1 MSACEDFLE
10 YLKSERNKSDHTIL
24 SYGVGLR
31 QFEDFFKSL
40 GEELTWQ
47 NITSDVVR
55 EWVIYLVDEQH
66 LSNSSVN
73 ARLSALRTYF
83 HYLKR
88 VGVKTENPMLR
99 IEGPKK
105 QKILPTFVK
114 EKEMDQLLD
123 SDFPNTFEGQLQKTV
138 MMMLYMTGMRRSE
151 LLSLE
156 DRDIDF
162 GARQIKVTGK
172 RNKQRLIPFG
182 EELENC
188 MRTYM
193 SSRDNSVTV
202 GSVRFL
208 VDAKGNALPVSHLCK
223 IVRENLSKVTS
234 LHKKSPHVLRHSFA
248 TALLNN
254 HADLVSIQK
263 LLGHADLHT
272 TEVYTHLS
280 FEELKSAY
288 RQAHPRGNENNVPS

>member
-1 MSACEDFLE
+1 MSTCEDFLE
-10 YLKSERNKSDHTIL
+10 YLKSERNKSDHTII
-24 SYGVGLR
+24 SYGISLR
-31 QFEDFFKSL
+31 QFEDFFRSL

-47 NITSDVVR
+47 TVMSDVVR
-55 EWVIYLVDEQH
+55 EWIIYLVDEQH

-73 ARLSALRTYF
+73 ARLSALRTYY

-99 IEGPKK
+99 VEGLKK
-105 QKILPTFVK
+105 QKVLPSFVR

-123 SDFPNTFEGQLQKTV
+123 SDFPDTFEGLLQKTV
-138 MMMLYMTGMRRSE
+138 MTMLYMTGMRRSE

-156 DRDIDF
+156 DKDIDF
-162 GARQIKVTGK
+162 SAHHIKVTGK

-182 EELENC
+182 EELECC
-188 MRTYM
+188 MKEYM
-193 SSRDNSVTV
+193 SRRNGNVPA
-202 GSVRFL
+202 GSARFL
-208 VDAKGNALPVSHLCK
+208 VDSKGKSLPVGHLNK

-234 LHKKSPHVLRHSFA
+234 LKKKSPHVLRHSFA

-254 HADLVSIQK
+254 NADLVSIQK
-263 LLGHADLHT
+263 LLGHADLQT

-280 FEELKSAY
+280 FEELKSVY
-288 RQAHPRGNENNVPS
+288 RQAHPRSNENNVPS